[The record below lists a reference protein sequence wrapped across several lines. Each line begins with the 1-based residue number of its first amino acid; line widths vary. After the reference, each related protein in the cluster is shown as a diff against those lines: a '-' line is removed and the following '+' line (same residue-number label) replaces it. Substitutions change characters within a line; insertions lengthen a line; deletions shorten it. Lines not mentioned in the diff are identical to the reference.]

1 MLNSLN
7 GNGLSNFR
15 SQNPAP
21 LLDPKGKPYLDQK
34 GRPYLDSKTGLPLSG
49 GIQPQPQQTGGLYAQ
64 LAAPRS
70 DYSGYLS
77 GTDTKPLNGREVSDL
92 YEKVANGSLSISPD
106 QFDRLL
112 QSNSDTKG
120 IDTNEWAHYSPDY
133 QSWARSNPQAFL
145 SDALAHRNSANNDL
159 GSMGAEGGYANP
171 AGIKPGGDY
180 SNAGYMQIHDDNGLG
195 SLGGLALG
203 IAGNLLMPGLGS
215 ALGGGLLGSAGAG
228 AIIGGATSGLT
239 GGNIIKGAAMG
250 GLGGGL
256 SNYVNTN
263 FSSNPAS
270 GFAGVSPAQF
280 VSTAGKTGIN
290 MLAGQNPTQAF
301 LGGASSLAGAS
312 AASNFDNQWLKNLA
326 GTTASTAVRG
336 GDIGNAAIGSL
347 LGTTAKFGASQTDNK
362 WLKELA
368 LSSPG
373 LLGQFMNNNQQPQQ
387 TQRPPQRP
395 PQQASAQMPPW
406 VRQAMVALG
415 QKGYSEAQAKQMI
428 QQRGRG

>member
-7 GNGLSNFR
+7 RNGLSNFG
-15 SQNPAP
+15 SQNPASF
-21 LLDPKGKPYLDQK
+21 LDQK
-34 GRPYLDSKTGLPLSG
+34 GNPFTDFKTGLPLSSR
-49 GIQPQPQQTGGLYAQ
+49 IQPQPPRTGGLYAQ

-92 YEKVANGSLSISPD
+92 YGKVANGSISLAPG

-120 IDTNEWAHYSPDY
+120 IDTNEWSHYSPEY

-203 IAGNLLMPGLGS
+203 IAGNFLMPGLGA

-239 GGNIIKGAAMG
+239 GGNILKGAALG

-256 SNYVNTN
+256 SDFTKAN
-263 FSSNPAS
+263 FSSAPSS
-270 GFAGVSPAQF
+270 GFAGISPAQLA
-280 VSTAGKTGIN
+280 STVGKTGISI
-290 MLAGQNPTQAF
+290 
-301 LGGASSLAGAS
+301 LGGASPTQALTGGLSSLAGTS
-312 AASNFDNQWLKNLA
+312 AASNFDNPWLKNLA
-326 GTTASTAVRG
+326 GSTASTAVRG
-336 GDIGNAAIGSL
+336 GDIGGSALNSL
-347 LGTTAKFGASQTDNK
+347 LGTTAQFGASQTDSP
-362 WLKELA
+362 WLKQLA
-368 LSSPG
+368 LSSPQI
-373 LLGQFMNNNQQPQQ
+373 LNKAINAPQAPQMRQPQPQPQQ
-387 TQRPPQRP
+387 
-395 PQQASAQMPPW
+395 AQMPDW
-406 VRQAMVALG
+406 VRQAMAALTK
-415 QKGYSEAQAKQMI
+415 KGYSQQQAMQLI

>member
-7 GNGLSNFR
+7 RNGLSNFR

-21 LLDPKGKPYLDQK
+21 FLDQK
-34 GRPYLDSKTGLPLSG
+34 GNPFTDFKTGLPLSSR
-49 GIQPQPQQTGGLYAQ
+49 IQPQPPRTGGLYAQ

-92 YEKVANGSLSISPD
+92 YGKVANGSLSISPD

-112 QSNSDTKG
+112 QPNSDTKG
-120 IDTNEWAHYSPDY
+120 IDTNEWSHYSPEY

-203 IAGNLLMPGLGS
+203 IAGNFLMPGLGA

-239 GGNIIKGAAMG
+239 GGNILKGAALG

-256 SNYVNTN
+256 SDFTKAN
-263 FSSNPAS
+263 FSSAPSS
-270 GFAGVSPAQF
+270 GFAGISPAQLA
-280 VSTAGKTGIN
+280 STVGKTGISI
-290 MLAGQNPTQAF
+290 
-301 LGGASSLAGAS
+301 LGGASPTQALTGGLSSLAGTS
-312 AASNFDNQWLKNLA
+312 AASNFDNPWLKNLA
-326 GTTASTAVRG
+326 GSTASTAVRG
-336 GDIGNAAIGSL
+336 GDIGGSALNSL
-347 LGTTAKFGASQTDNK
+347 LGTTAQFGASQTDSP
-362 WLKELA
+362 WLKQLA
-368 LSSPG
+368 LSSPQI
-373 LLGQFMNNNQQPQQ
+373 LNKAINAPQAPQMRQPQPQPQQ
-387 TQRPPQRP
+387 
-395 PQQASAQMPPW
+395 AQMPDW
-406 VRQAMVALG
+406 VRQAMAALTK
-415 QKGYSEAQAKQMI
+415 KGYSQQQAMQLI

>member
-15 SQNPAP
+15 SQNPA
-21 LLDPKGKPYLDQK
+21 LFLDQK
-34 GRPYLDSKTGLPLSG
+34 GNPFTDFKTGLPLSG
-49 GIQPQPQQTGGLYAQ
+49 GIQPQPQRTGGAYGE

-77 GTDTKPLNGREVSDL
+77 GTDTKPLNGREISDL
-92 YEKVANGSLSISPD
+92 YGKVADGSLSLAPG

-120 IDTNEWAHYSPDY
+120 IDTNEWSHYSPEY
-133 QSWARSNPQAFL
+133 QSWAKSNPQAFL

-180 SNAGYMQIHDDNGLG
+180 SNAGYMQIHDGNGLG

-203 IAGNLLMPGLGS
+203 IAGNFLMPGLGA

-239 GGNIIKGAAMG
+239 GGNILKGAAMG

-256 SNYVNTN
+256 SNYVGSN
-263 FSSNPAS
+263 FSTNPANGIAGIS
-270 GFAGVSPAQF
+270 PSQFAT
-280 VSTAGKTGIN
+280 TAGKTG
-290 MLAGQNPTQAF
+290 
-301 LGGASSLAGAS
+301 LGLLSGASPKQALTNGVASLAGTS
-312 AASNFDNQWLKNLA
+312 AASNFDSPWAKSMA
-326 GTTASTAVRG
+326 GSAASTAVKG
-336 GDIGNAAIGSL
+336 GDVGQSALYGGLGGLANSAASGM
-347 LGTTAKFGASQTDNK
+347 DNPF
-362 WLKELA
+362 
-368 LSSPG
+368 LSSLVASSPK
-373 LLGQFMNNNQQPQQ
+373 LLSQYMTSQNRGSPS
-387 TQRPPQRP
+387 TPPASA
-395 PQQASAQMPPW
+395 PQQAQMPAEI
-406 VRQAMVALG
+406 RQAMVALG
-415 QKGYSEAQAKQMI
+415 KKGYTEEQAKQI
-428 QQRGRG
+428 VQQHYAQG

>member
-1 MLNSLN
+1 MAFQKGLNSLSS
-7 GNGLSNFR
+7 L
-15 SQNPAP
+15 NPAP
-21 LLDPKGKPYLDQK
+21 LLDPKG
-34 GRPYLDSKTGLPLSG
+34 RPYLDFKTGLPLSG
-49 GIQPQPQQTGGLYAQ
+49 GIQPQPQQTGI

-92 YEKVANGSLSISPD
+92 YGKVANGSLSISPD

-120 IDTNEWAHYSPDY
+120 IDTNEWSHYSPDY

-203 IAGNLLMPGLGS
+203 IAGNFLVPGLGA

-239 GGNIIKGAAMG
+239 GGNILKGAALG
-250 GLGGGL
+250 GLGAGIG
-256 SNYVNTN
+256 NYAGSN
-263 FSSNPAS
+263 FSTNPAS
-270 GFAGVSPAQF
+270 GFGGISPAQLA
-280 VSTAGKTGIN
+280 STAGKTG
-290 MLAGQNPTQAF
+290 LGLLSGQNPSQA
-301 LGGASSLAGAS
+301 LLSGAGNLAGTS
-312 AASNFDNQWLKNLA
+312 AASIFNNPWLKNLA
-326 GTTASTAVRG
+326 GSTVSAGIQG
-336 GDIGNAAIGSL
+336 GDPTVAGLNSL
-347 LGTTAKFGASQTDNK
+347 LGTTARYGASQTSNP
-362 WLKELA
+362 WLKDLA
-368 LSSPG
+368 LSSPQ
-373 LLGQFMNNNQQPQQ
+373 LLNSLMRSSQPAP
-387 TQRPPQRP
+387 RPLQPAPRP
-395 PQQASAQMPPW
+395 SQPAQNTSSQMP
-406 VRQAMVALG
+406 VEIRQAMVALG
-415 QKGYSEAQAKQMI
+415 KKGYTEAQAKQI
-428 QQRGRG
+428 VQQYYANS

>member
-21 LLDPKGKPYLDQK
+21 FLDQK
-34 GRPYLDSKTGLPLSG
+34 GNPFTDFKTGLPLSSR
-49 GIQPQPQQTGGLYAQ
+49 IQPQPPRTGGLYAQ

-92 YEKVANGSLSISPD
+92 YGKVANGSLSISPD

-120 IDTNEWAHYSPDY
+120 IDTNEWSNYSPEY

-203 IAGNLLMPGLGS
+203 IAGNFLMPGLGA

-239 GGNIIKGAAMG
+239 GGNILKGAAMG

-256 SNYVNTN
+256 SNYVGSN
-263 FSSNPAS
+263 FSTNPAN
-270 GFAGVSPAQF
+270 GIAGISPAQF
-280 VSTAGKTGIN
+280 ATTAGKTG
-290 MLAGQNPTQAF
+290 LGLLSGASPTQA
-301 LGGASSLAGAS
+301 LTNGVASLAGTS
-312 AASNFDNQWLKNLA
+312 AASNFDNPWLKNLA
-326 GTTASTAVRG
+326 GSTASTAVRG
-336 GDIGNAAIGSL
+336 GDIGGSALNSL
-347 LGTTAKFGASQTDNK
+347 LGTTAQFGASQTDSP
-362 WLKELA
+362 WLKQLA
-368 LSSPG
+368 LSSPQI
-373 LLGQFMNNNQQPQQ
+373 LNKAINAPQAPQMRQPQPQPQQ
-387 TQRPPQRP
+387 
-395 PQQASAQMPPW
+395 AQMPDW
-406 VRQAMVALG
+406 VRQAMAALTK
-415 QKGYSEAQAKQMI
+415 KGYSQQQAMQLI
-428 QQRGRG
+428 QERGRG

>member
-1 MLNSLN
+1 M
-7 GNGLSNFR
+7 SNFG
-15 SQNPAP
+15 SQNPASF
-21 LLDPKGKPYLDQK
+21 LDQK
-34 GRPYLDSKTGLPLSG
+34 GNPFTDFKTGLPLSSR
-49 GIQPQPQQTGGLYAQ
+49 IQPQPPRTGGLYAQ

-92 YEKVANGSLSISPD
+92 YGKVANGSISLAPG

-120 IDTNEWAHYSPDY
+120 IDTNEWSHYSPEY

-203 IAGNLLMPGLGS
+203 IAGNFLMPGLGA

-239 GGNIIKGAAMG
+239 GGNILKGAALG

-256 SNYVNTN
+256 SDFTKAN
-263 FSSNPAS
+263 FSSAPSS
-270 GFAGVSPAQF
+270 GFAGISPAQLA
-280 VSTAGKTGIN
+280 STVGKTGISI
-290 MLAGQNPTQAF
+290 
-301 LGGASSLAGAS
+301 LGGASPTQALTGGLSSLAGTS
-312 AASNFDNQWLKNLA
+312 AASNFDNPWLKNLA
-326 GTTASTAVRG
+326 GSTASTAVRG
-336 GDIGNAAIGSL
+336 GDIGGSALNSL
-347 LGTTAKFGASQTDNK
+347 LGTTAQFGASQTDSP
-362 WLKELA
+362 WLKQLA
-368 LSSPG
+368 LSSPQI
-373 LLGQFMNNNQQPQQ
+373 LNKAINAPQAPQMRQPQPQPQQ
-387 TQRPPQRP
+387 
-395 PQQASAQMPPW
+395 AQMPDW
-406 VRQAMVALG
+406 VRQAMAALTK
-415 QKGYSEAQAKQMI
+415 KGYSQQQAMQLI

>member
-7 GNGLSNFR
+7 RNGLSNFGR
-15 SQNPAP
+15 QNPASF
-21 LLDPKGKPYLDQK
+21 LDQK
-34 GRPYLDSKTGLPLSG
+34 GNPFTDFKTGLPLSSR
-49 GIQPQPQQTGGLYAQ
+49 IQPQPPRTGGLYAQ

-77 GTDTKPLNGREVSDL
+77 GTDTKPLTGREVSDL
-92 YEKVANGSLSISPD
+92 YGKVANGSLSISPD

-120 IDTNEWAHYSPDY
+120 IDTNEWSHYSPEY

-145 SDALAHRNSANNDL
+145 SDALAHRNPANNDL

-203 IAGNLLMPGLGS
+203 IAGNFLMPGLGA

-239 GGNIIKGAAMG
+239 GGNILKGAAMG

-256 SNYVNTN
+256 SNYVGSN
-263 FSSNPAS
+263 FSTNPAN
-270 GFAGVSPAQF
+270 GIAGISPAQF
-280 VSTAGKTGIN
+280 ATTAGKTGLGI
-290 MLAGQNPTQAF
+290 LSGASPTQA
-301 LGGASSLAGAS
+301 LTNGVASLAGTS
-312 AASNFDNQWLKNLA
+312 AASNFDNPWLKNLA
-326 GTTASTAVRG
+326 GSTASTAVRG
-336 GDIGNAAIGSL
+336 GDIGGSALNSL
-347 LGTTAKFGASQTDNK
+347 LGTTAQFGASQTDSP
-362 WLKELA
+362 WLKQLA
-368 LSSPG
+368 LSSPQI
-373 LLGQFMNNNQQPQQ
+373 LNKAINAPQAPQMRQPQPQPQQ
-387 TQRPPQRP
+387 
-395 PQQASAQMPPW
+395 AQMPDW
-406 VRQAMVALG
+406 VRQAMAALTK
-415 QKGYSEAQAKQMI
+415 KGYSQQQAMQLI